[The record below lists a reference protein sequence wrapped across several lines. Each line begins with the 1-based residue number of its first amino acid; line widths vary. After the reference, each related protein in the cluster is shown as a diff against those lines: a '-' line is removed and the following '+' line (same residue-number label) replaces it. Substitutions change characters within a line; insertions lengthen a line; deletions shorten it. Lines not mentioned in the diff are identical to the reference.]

1 MIAYD
6 ERLAPTRAPLTAGRL
21 RALAQAVRAGGN
33 DLRALTPTARI
44 AALDRVAESWLT
56 PDSPWRRQA
65 LSELPMSTGYPE
77 PAIAVALSNLW
88 QALRAPHLSATL
100 AAELAN
106 HDPHAT
112 PPPGLALHILA
123 GNVPGVGVFGV
134 FAALL
139 AGIPSLVKPAA
150 REPFLPA
157 LLVDSIVS
165 IAPELRRAIALA
177 PWRGGTAELDATAA
191 READLVLAYGRDATL
206 DALAARAPRR
216 LLRFGQRL
224 SLALIART
232 AATRATAATVA
243 RQTAL
248 FDQQGCLSP
257 QIVCLEESSPADT
270 DRFAATLADELSA
283 VELELPRAPLTL
295 AESAAVWRFVEHQ
308 RWRAQEGEP
317 IVVHGGVDG
326 RPSVV
331 CDRTTTIVMS
341 PTFRHLVLVPVSSLA
356 DADEVLRPLAGTIE
370 AIGYAGPLER
380 LAEASDVAAQAGVHR
395 LCPIER
401 LQAPPFAWRQ
411 SGYGRLTSLV
421 TDELGRADTTSAYA

>member
-33 DLRALTPTARI
+33 DLRALTPEARI
-44 AALDRVAESWLT
+44 AALDRVAASWLT
-56 PDSPWRRQA
+56 ADSPWRRQA

-77 PAIAVALSNLW
+77 PAIAIALTNVW
-88 QALRAPHLSATL
+88 QALRAPYLAATL
-100 AAELAN
+100 AAELAD
-106 HDPHAT
+106 HDPRAT
-112 PPPGLALHILA
+112 PPPGLALHVLA

-134 FAALL
+134 VAALL

-165 IAPELRRAIALA
+165 VAPELRRAVALA
-177 PWRGGTAELDATAA
+177 PWRGGTAELDTTAA
-191 READLVLAYGRDATL
+191 READLILAYGRNATL
-206 DALAARAPRR
+206 DALAARGPRR

-232 AATRATAATVA
+232 AATRATAATLA

-257 QIVCLEESSPADT
+257 QIVCLEESSPAET
-270 DRFAATLADELSA
+270 DRFAAALADDLAA
-283 VELELPRAPLTL
+283 VEQELPRAPLTL
-295 AESAAVWRFVEHQ
+295 GESAAVWRFVEQQ
-308 RWRAQEGEP
+308 RWRSQEGAA

-331 CDRTTTIVMS
+331 CDRTSALVMS
-341 PTFRHLVLVPVSSLA
+341 PTFRHLVLVPVPTLA
-356 DADEVLRPLAGTIE
+356 SAEAVLRPLAGMIE
-370 AIGYAGPLER
+370 GIGYAGPLDR
-380 LAEASDVAAQAGVHR
+380 LAEASDVAAR
-395 LCPIER
+395 
-401 LQAPPFAWRQ
+401 
-411 SGYGRLTSLV
+411 
-421 TDELGRADTTSAYA
+421 